1 MKIDDKELDNTYLL
15 DYVDDVHTVHLHY
28 TPARELVKKY
38 FPTLSDKLYGQKK
51 SRLVKRNKRKQLIKA
66 SSFRPLAFS
75 ISSLQITNL

>member
-38 FPTLSDKLYGQKK
+38 FPTLSD
-51 SRLVKRNKRKQLIKA
+51 
-66 SSFRPLAFS
+66 
-75 ISSLQITNL
+75 

>member
-51 SRLVKRNKRKQLIKA
+51 SRLV
-66 SSFRPLAFS
+66 
-75 ISSLQITNL
+75 